1 MIKFSK
7 GIKYI
12 DIAKIIDESN
22 SKLLNK
28 LPGFAVKWIAK
39 IIREDEINRILVK
52 YSDCTG
58 LNFLI
63 NIIEEFNLKLEIE
76 GEENLPENGKC
87 FFVANHPFGVID
99 GLVLTFI
106 VFKKYGT
113 LKAIAN
119 DAFMFVPQLRP
130 LIAAVNVFGYSS
142 KEYVKALNDTYNLE
156 IPITHFPA
164 GEVSRLNN
172 GKVQDSA
179 WQKSFIAKANS
190 SKRDIVPFYFYG
202 KNSHLFYMVF
212 MIRQWFGIKI
222 NIELLLLPR
231 EMFKKRNKTIKV
243 KIGKPIPYHMFT
255 KHLSYFDWAQK
266 VRSYVYELGNN
277 KSYNF

>member
-1 MIKFSK
+1 MNF
-7 GIKYI
+7 I

-22 SKLLNK
+22 SKVLNK
-28 LPGFAVKWIAK
+28 LPGFAVNWIAK
-39 IIREDEINRILVK
+39 IIRQDEMNRILDK

-58 LNFLI
+58 LNFLTK
-63 NIIEEFNLKLEIE
+63 IIEEFNLNLEIE
-76 GEENLPENGKC
+76 GEQNLPENGKC

-99 GLVLTFI
+99 GLVMTFI
-106 VFKKYGT
+106 VLKKYGT

-119 DAFMFVPQLRP
+119 DAYMFVPQLRP
-130 LIAAVNVFGYSS
+130 LIAAVNVFGRSS
-142 KEYVKALNDTYNLE
+142 KEYVKALNDTYNSE

-172 GKVQDSA
+172 GKVRDSA

-190 SKRDIVPFYFYG
+190 SKRNIVPFYFYG
-202 KNSHLFYMVF
+202 RNSHLFYMVF
-212 MIRQWFGIKI
+212 MIRQLFGIKI

-243 KIGKPIPYHMFT
+243 KIGKPIPYHMFA
-255 KHLSYFDWAQK
+255 KSLSYIEWAQK
-266 VRSYVYELGNN
+266 VRSHVYELGN
-277 KSYNF
+277 KSQNY